1 MRSPAKLSQRWTSSA
16 DDSLGEASTPRRL
29 REEGPLIVWKRLRV
43 ECLVLLLLIS
53 WGVTMSVVVSSRFS
67 HCRTSGPLQHID
79 RFVNFQTQHA
89 IEGGHWTVDANGLLA
104 VSSVTLH
111 NASWAIEWQPELKGW
126 FCLRWL
132 QRGGSELRLLEAA
145 GSSGEMPWVLRT
157 GTYGCRK
164 DAQLFKFRGRS
175 LFSKGTGSFVNLR
188 ARRHLRTHGD
198 TQPWRPLLRETRL
211 TYLIIDAFPELPVDT
226 QAYERRLLDL
236 IAARED
242 SAVRRPREEGNAA
255 KNRSSAASA

>member
-132 QRGGSELRLLEAA
+132 QRGGSELR
-145 GSSGEMPWVLRT
+145 T
-157 GTYGCRK
+157 GTDGCRK
-164 DAQLFKFRGRS
+164 DAQLFKFRGRA

-242 SAVRRPREEGNAA
+242 SAGRRPREEGNAA